1 MYSAGT
7 ITVTDTDVLNAV
19 CMFPELCRILL
30 VDDVYFLGML
40 TALGVY
46 HLDDVDVHVLWWFR
60 VVTWGLWSGL
70 QVEAATNSAVY
81 DSGERE

>member
-46 HLDDVDVHVLWWFR
+46 HLDDVDVHVL
-60 VVTWGLWSGL
+60 
-70 QVEAATNSAVY
+70 
-81 DSGERE
+81 